1 MEHYTIQGI
10 VEALQENANSRIDG
24 IVWNLLAENDELRQ
38 ERNRAEAEL
47 RVLRET
53 NLILQQIA
61 MVQKKGE

>member
-1 MEHYTIQGI
+1 MEHYTIQEI
-10 VEALQENANSRIDG
+10 AKALQENANSRIDD
-24 IVWNLLAENDELRQ
+24 IVWYLLAENDELRQ
-38 ERNRAEAEL
+38 ERSRAEAEL